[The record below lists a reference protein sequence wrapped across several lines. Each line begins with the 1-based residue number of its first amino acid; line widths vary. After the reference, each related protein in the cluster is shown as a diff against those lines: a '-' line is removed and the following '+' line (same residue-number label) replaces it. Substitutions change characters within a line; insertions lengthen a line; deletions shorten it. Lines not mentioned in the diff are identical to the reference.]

1 MPVLEPDP
9 PNGQKKLLLIFGAM
23 LGVTVVIGVL
33 ASLIAP

>member
-33 ASLIAP
+33 ASLVAP

>member
-1 MPVLEPDP
+1 VLEPDP